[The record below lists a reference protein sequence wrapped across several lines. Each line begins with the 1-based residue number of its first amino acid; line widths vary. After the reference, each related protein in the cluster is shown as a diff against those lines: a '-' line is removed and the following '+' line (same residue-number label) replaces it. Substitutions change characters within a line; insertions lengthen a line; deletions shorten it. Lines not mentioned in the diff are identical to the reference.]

1 MAGIVSRMESIPNFL
16 EVAQRRPSA
25 PLIRHG
31 KEFWQQAVRDQETSG
46 LSLSQFCL
54 ERGLAKAT
62 FFQWRKVLTG
72 RFRCSAVRRNGL
84 LASRPATQSLPGFLA
99 VPMGPT
105 HTSTATQS
113 PQVSTR
119 SDAEHQCNDA
129 KIAIKLGGVDVVLS
143 GHYADRVMRIITE
156 RLSSGGFR

>member
-1 MAGIVSRMESIPNFL
+1 MKPIPNFL
-16 EVAQRRPSA
+16 EVTRLRPSA

-31 KEFWQQAVRDQETSG
+31 REFWQQAVHDHETSG

-62 FFQWRKVLTG
+62 FFKWRNVLKQQTQ
-72 RFRCSAVRRNGL
+72 CGL
-84 LASRPATQSLPGFLA
+84 GASQPQTQSLPCFLA
-99 VPMGPT
+99 VPLGPT
-105 HTSTATQS
+105 QTSPAYQS
-113 PQVSTR
+113 PQTAMQSNVEHHASTAR
-119 SDAEHQCNDA
+119 MS
-129 KIAIKLGGVDVVLS
+129 IKLGGVDVVLS

>member
-62 FFQWRKVLTG
+62 FFQWRKVLKQQA
-72 RFRCSAVRRNGL
+72 SNGL

-129 KIAIKLGGVDVVLS
+129 KIAIKLGGVDVVLG

>member
-1 MAGIVSRMESIPNFL
+1 MEPIPNFL

-31 KEFWQQAVRDQETSG
+31 KEFWQQAVRDQEASG

-54 ERGLAKAT
+54 ERGFAKAT
-62 FFQWRKVLTG
+62 FFQWRKALKQQ
-72 RFRCSAVRRNGL
+72 AQNGL
-84 LASRPATQSLPGFLA
+84 PASRPETQSQPGFLA
-99 VPMGPT
+99 VPLGST
-105 HTSTATQS
+105 QTSPATQS

-119 SDAEHQCNDA
+119 CDAEHHGGDA
-129 KIAIKLGGVDVVLS
+129 KISIKLGGVDVVLS
-143 GHYADRVMRIITE
+143 GHYAERVMRIITE

>member
-1 MAGIVSRMESIPNFL
+1 MESIPNFL
-16 EVAQRRPSA
+16 EVAQRRPSP

-54 ERGLAKAT
+54 ARGLAKAT
-62 FFQWRKVLTG
+62 FFQWHKALKQQTQ
-72 RFRCSAVRRNGL
+72 CEL
-84 LASRPATQSLPGFLA
+84 PAQQPQTPSLPGFLA
-99 VPMGPT
+99 VPSGSMQ
-105 HTSTATQS
+105 TSAPTQS
-113 PQVSTR
+113 PAFSTR
-119 SDAEHQCNDA
+119 SDTEHHGNDA
-129 KIAIKLGGVDVVLS
+129 KIAIKLGGVDVVIS

>member
-1 MAGIVSRMESIPNFL
+1 MRQQSIAGIVSRMEPIPNFL
-16 EVAQRRPSA
+16 EVAQRRASA

-31 KEFWQQAVRDQETSG
+31 KEFWQQAVHDHETSG

-54 ERGLAKAT
+54 ERGFAKAT
-62 FFQWRKVLTG
+62 FFQWRKALKQQTQ
-72 RFRCSAVRRNGL
+72 CGL
-84 LASRPATQSLPGFLA
+84 PAQQPETQSLPGFLA
-99 VPMGPT
+99 VPLGSIQTGP
-105 HTSTATQS
+105 ATQS
-113 PQVSTR
+113 PQVCTR
-119 SDAEHQCNDA
+119 SDAEHHCNDA